1 MKYELNFGQLH
12 LGILLFS
19 NLINNIND
27 IGIVSTLTSQ
37 SWFNFANA
45 LFLNEVINRITFPSI
60 ELRGCMY

>member
-27 IGIVSTLTSQ
+27 IGTVSTLTSQ

>member
-60 ELRGCMY
+60 ELRGCMH

>member
-19 NLINNIND
+19 NLINNINN
-27 IGIVSTLTSQ
+27 IGIVRTLTSQ

>member
-1 MKYELNFGQLH
+1 MKCELNFGQLH